1 VTELADRT
9 LAELRARVEGGE
21 ASCRE
26 VVEACLTRISAVDS
40 KVQAFV
46 ALRDEEALRDADEA
60 DAARARGEARGP
72 LHGLPIAVK
81 DIFCSTRFE
90 TTCASRILAGFR
102 SPYDATVVRKLRE
115 AGLVVIGSLNMDEFA
130 MGSSTEN
137 SAYRPTRNPWD
148 TGRIPGGSSGGSAA
162 AVAAR
167 EVPWAL
173 GSDTGGS
180 IRQPAALCGVV
191 GMKPTYGRVSRYGLV
206 AFASSLDQIGPLAR
220 TVADAATLLG
230 VVAGHDPRDST
241 SLPAD
246 VPDYVG
252 GLTGS
257 VEGLRV
263 GLPRE
268 FFEPEGNDPE
278 TLALAGAA
286 VDELAAAGAKPVEIS
301 LPHTRYGIAAY
312 YLICTAEASS
322 NLSRYDGV
330 RFGYRAEA
338 ESLDEMYKR
347 TRSQGFGPEVQRRIL
362 LGTFVLSA
370 GYYDAYY
377 RKAQKV
383 RTLLR
388 RDFDAAFERCDVIAT
403 PTTPGPAWPLGE
415 RIDDPLRMY
424 LSDAYNVTLNL
435 AGLPG
440 ISLPCGFT
448 GERLPAGLQLIGK
461 PLDEETLLRVG
472 DAYQRR
478 TDWHAVSPRV

>member
-1 VTELADRT
+1 VTELAEQT
-9 LAELRARVEGGE
+9 LVELRHLVAAGE
-21 ASCRE
+21 ASCRD
-26 VVEACLTRISAVDS
+26 VVQACLDRVAAVDS
-40 KVQAFV
+40 RVQAFV
-46 ALRDEEALRDADEA
+46 RLRAEEALREAGEA
-60 DAARARGEARGP
+60 DAARARGDALGP

-81 DIFCSTRFE
+81 DILCSTRFE

-102 SPYDATVVRKLRE
+102 SPYDATVVRKIRE

-137 SAYRPTRNPWD
+137 SSYRATQNPWD

-162 AVAAR
+162 AVASR

-206 AFASSLDQIGPLAR
+206 AFASSLDQIGPLSR
-220 TVADAATLLG
+220 TVEDAATLLG
-230 VVAGHDPRDST
+230 VISGHDPHDST
-241 SLPAD
+241 SLPLEA
-246 VPDYVG
+246 PDYTRA
-252 GLTGS
+252 LTGC
-257 VEGLRV
+257 VDGLRL
-263 GLPRE
+263 GIPAE
-268 FFEPEGNDPE
+268 FFDPEGNDPE
-278 TLALAGAA
+278 TLELVQSAI
-286 VDELAAAGAKPVEIS
+286 DELVAAGAKPVDIS

-347 TRSQGFGPEVQRRIL
+347 TRSRGFGPEVQRRIL

-403 PTTPGPAWPLGE
+403 PTTPGPAWLLGE
-415 RIDDPLRMY
+415 RVDDPLRMY
-424 LSDAYNVTLNL
+424 LSDAYNVTVNL

-440 ISLPCGFT
+440 LSIPCGFT
-448 GERLPAGLQLIGK
+448 RSRLPAGLQLIGK

-478 TDWHAVSPRV
+478 TDWHAVAPPV

>member
-1 VTELADRT
+1 MTELADRP
-9 LAELRARVEGGE
+9 LAELRELVEGGE

-241 SLPAD
+241 SLPVD

-278 TLALAGAA
+278 TLALASAA
-286 VDELAAAGAKPVEIS
+286 VDELAAAGAKLVEIS

-478 TDWHAVSPRV
+478 TDWHAVSPSV